1 MPAGVQVIN
10 RNGNQ
15 VLVGQLSYF
24 RLRTTLCSVCQAMK
38 SAVASRPWFVE
49 AHVEYRHQIRI
60 KRQLLA
66 GR

>member
-1 MPAGVQVIN
+1 VPAGVRVIN
-10 RNGNQ
+10 GNGKQ

-24 RLRTTLCSVCQAMK
+24 HLRTTLCSVCQVMK

-49 AHVEYRHQIRI
+49 AHAEYRRQVKI
-60 KRQLLA
+60 KKRLLA

>member
-1 MPAGVQVIN
+1 MPAGVRVIN
-10 RNGNQ
+10 RNGKH

-24 RLRTTLCSVCQAMK
+24 HLRTALCSVCQAMK

-49 AHVEYRHQIRI
+49 AHAEYRQQIKI